1 MRPSRLAVK
10 SGDFK
15 SPITLQPVG
24 SRGFE
29 SRLGLDFFILV
40 IKDESSKIQ
49 SLEWKKNNITRCPKK
64 SQNYYAIFNSRMRT

>member
-1 MRPSRLAVK
+1 MRIIQIFYPFLEGVRPSRLAVK

-29 SRLGLDFFILV
+29 SRLGLNY
-40 IKDESSKIQ
+40 Q
-49 SLEWKKNNITRCPKK
+49 GSLEEN
-64 SQNYYAIFNSRMRT
+64 M